1 MSVITHARGKSRLA
15 TMIDA
20 AGGVSVGVALAQAR
34 ENIEAMRAQAMAV
47 VDAQIVL
54 LEAVPQPGSIEE
66 QAGRIGEA
74 YRAANGVIDAASP
87 FELLDLCRAAAGL
100 CDILDNAPADKP
112 FDWRIVTVH
121 ARALKLLQTLPLEQ
135 ADSRAAVLDSLR
147 QVVERKSAPRPPT
160 PAL

>member
-15 TMIDA
+15 KMIDS
-20 AGGVSVGVALAQAR
+20 AGGVSVGVALSRAR
-34 ENIEAMRAQAMAV
+34 ENIEAMRSQAMTV
-47 VDAQIVL
+47 VDAQIAL
-54 LEAVPQPGSIEE
+54 LEAVPEPVSVDDQPL
-66 QAGRIGEA
+66 RIGEA

-100 CDILDNAPADKP
+100 CDILDNAPAGRP
-112 FDWRIVTVH
+112 FDWRVVTVH

-147 QVVERKSAPRPPT
+147 QVVERKAPPRSAT
-160 PAL
+160 PAA